1 MRYPL
6 NGPKPGMCNETL
18 SERSTWTNMYSI
30 LDLEDSELVRERQL
44 DIEQALQEMDD
55 EDMF

>member
-1 MRYPL
+1 
-6 NGPKPGMCNETL
+6 
-18 SERSTWTNMYSI
+18 MYWI

>member
-1 MRYPL
+1 
-6 NGPKPGMCNETL
+6 
-18 SERSTWTNMYSI
+18 MYSI

>member
-1 MRYPL
+1 MSCFLHLIDGLRFADAFF
-6 NGPKPGMCNETL
+6 
-18 SERSTWTNMYSI
+18 

-44 DIEQALQEMDD
+44 DIEQALQEMDE